1 MINFSDDEKRFIE
14 SLEECRFATSHSN
27 IPHVKPVSFLFTE
40 GHIYIAT
47 DYETRSY
54 KNILENSN
62 VALSIDIYDPN
73 NHRAILVQGKSE
85 IIEQGKEFRL
95 IFKKFFDK
103 FQWVRSDPWEENE
116 APFIKIIPK
125 TKISWGI

>member
-1 MINFSDDEKRFIE
+1 MIDFSNDEKRFIK
-14 SLEECRFATSHSN
+14 SFEECRFATSHNN

-54 KNILENSN
+54 KSILENPN

-85 IIEQGKEFRL
+85 IIERGKEFRL

-103 FQWVRSDPWEENE
+103 FQWVRSDPWEEDE